1 MPTARAEQPFHLEA
15 TGLRKSFSGNEV
27 LHGVD
32 IEARGGRV
40 LALLGENGAGKSTT
54 VKILAGDYRRDDGEI
69 RVNGEPVRIDSPA
82 DAQAV
87 GVKVIFQEFMD
98 APELTVAENIALGA
112 MPNRFGIVNWRR
124 TEQQARK
131 ILAELGVRMDPA
143 RTVESLGVAERQI
156 LEIARALVGDARLL
170 ILDEPTSALAAEE
183 VEALFEFIRGLRQR
197 GVAIIYITHRLD
209 ELAEIADDVVIFRDG
224 YVVASG
230 LVEDM
235 TTDDLVDAMV
245 GKRLH
250 HEFEELQEHEE
261 IGHAGETVPPV
272 LRLRDVTITGHTDG
286 VSLEVAPG
294 EIVALFGRLGCGAV
308 ELAEAVFGLRPM
320 GQGAVEIDGVDG
332 KPHTPSQAIQRGV
345 GFVPIDRKT
354 QGILQGL
361 NLSENISVASWSQR
375 PLLSV
380 LRPSVVARA
389 FDRWQERLNISAKEG
404 ASQAIE
410 TLSGGNQQ
418 KVVLGRWLEHRSKVL
433 VLAEPTRGVDVGAR
447 AEIYQV
453 LRGLAADGVGILVI
467 SSDMDEVLRIA
478 DRVVVLSRGVV
489 TAELG
494 RRELDRPALA
504 HAASMRAEAL

>member
-1 MPTARAEQPFHLEA
+1 MQTATAEPFHLVA

-27 LHGVD
+27 LHGVA
-32 IEARGGRV
+32 IEAQGGRV

-69 RVNGEPVRIDSPA
+69 RVNGQPVRIDSPA

-112 MPNRFGIVNWRR
+112 LPNRFGIVNWRQ

-131 ILAELGVRMDPA
+131 ILAELGVAIDPS
-143 RTVESLGVAERQI
+143 RTVQSLGVAERQI

-183 VEALFEFIRGLRQR
+183 VEALFEFIRGLRRR

-230 LVEDM
+230 LVADM
-235 TTDDLVDAMV
+235 TTEDLIDAMV
-245 GKRLH
+245 GKQLH
-250 HEFEELQEHEE
+250 HEFEELEEQEE
-261 IGHAGETVPPV
+261 IGHVTDTVHPV
-272 LRLRDVTITGHTDG
+272 LQLRDVTVSGHTEE
-286 VSLEVAPG
+286 VSFAVAPG

-320 GQGAVEIDGVDG
+320 TSGTVEIDAVEG

-345 GFVPIDRKT
+345 GFVPIDRKA

-375 PLLSV
+375 PLFSV
-380 LRPSVVARA
+380 LRPSVVAQA
-389 FDRWQERLNISAKEG
+389 FDRWQERLNIAAKEG

-418 KVVLGRWLEHRSKVL
+418 KVVLGRWLEHRSKIL

-453 LRGLAADGVGILVI
+453 LRGLAGDGVGILVI

-478 DRVVVLSRGVV
+478 DRVVVLSRGKV
-489 TAELG
+489 TSVLH
-494 RRELDRPALA
+494 RRDLSRQVLA
-504 HAASMRAEAL
+504 HAASMKAGAL